1 MCHMNLQTKAIT
13 FQGRHI
19 EFPISC
25 EEYSLHGGK
34 SKPKARAASAAIS
47 SVELGHARKETE
59 RTNRESRAVCGAHV
73 SITWALPDEERQR
86 LPVTE
91 GR

>member
-1 MCHMNLQTKAIT
+1 M
-13 FQGRHI
+13 
-19 EFPISC
+19 E
-25 EEYSLHGGK
+25 
-34 SKPKARAASAAIS
+34 ARASLKH
-47 SVELGHARKETE
+47 VQLQQRYHLWNWVMRKETE